1 MIFKNDLEAIEVI
14 KANQQIT
21 PDWKQRREYSRELK
35 ALVNGK
41 DFIDELIC
49 KIEGLESDL
58 KAKAREK
65 YSKNIKSMF
74 RRLFQ
79 PIDNIYYASGGLK
92 DYDIKESVKK
102 EFLSKIAN
110 IRDNKTLS
118 EWVQQNAVALL
129 NTDPNGLIF
138 LEYKRKDG
146 KDDVYPT
153 YKSIDAIRHY
163 HSRGQITDYV
173 LFEPKTKD
181 NITLWRIVD
190 DVKDRTFRQDGNEYY
205 LVEDLTFDHPFG
217 QVPALICSN
226 INVIGEKNKLA
237 AIDDIIAD
245 AKEYARDQSFLTLYK
260 IYKGNPLFWKY
271 IQICGD
277 CNGTGTND
285 DENGGTK
292 TCGSCSGYGIYKA
305 KNDVTDVIQ
314 LPMPDNADDVVIA
327 PNIAGFI
334 SPDLD
339 VWTKYEESLD
349 RQEEMIYKSHWGT
362 MYAMQRDTYSR
373 ERTATEVIADKQPL
387 ENQLNKYA
395 DFCEYTEWKL
405 SEWIL
410 NFYDLTKDRKES
422 LITINLGRR
431 YIVESYDSLLER
443 YEKSVLAGDNN
454 TILDKLFIEYIG
466 AKYRNN
472 PIDLQANLIKAQIE
486 PYLHLT
492 LNNVLSVFGNE
503 EAQRKV
509 LFQKFWQTVE
519 VFNDADKIQ
528 KDFETWFQAN
538 KKQAP
543 EPKQPT
549 NT

>member
-1 MIFKNDLEAIEVI
+1 MIFANDQEAIDVI
-14 KANQQIT
+14 KKNQQIST
-21 PDWKQRREYSRELK
+21 DWKQRREYSKELK
-35 ALVNGK
+35 ALVNGT

-49 KIEGLESDL
+49 KIDGIESES

-74 RRLFQ
+74 KRLFQ

-118 EWVQQNAVALL
+118 EWVQLNAVQLF

-138 LEYKRKDG
+138 LEYKSRDDKN
-146 KDDVYPT
+146 DVYPT
-153 YKSIDAIRHY
+153 YKSIDAVRHY
-163 HSRGQITDYV
+163 HSKGQMVDYV
-173 LFEPKTKD
+173 LFEPKIKDTK
-181 NITLWRIVD
+181 TYWRIVD
-190 DVKDRTFRQDGNEYY
+190 DKTDRTFLQSGNEYTI
-205 LVEDLTFDHPFG
+205 VSELTFDHPFG

-226 INVIGEKNKLA
+226 INIIGQKNKLA
-237 AIDDIIAD
+237 AIDEIIGD

-260 IYKGNPLFWKY
+260 IYKGNPIFWKY
-271 IQICGD
+271 VQYCGD
-277 CNGTGTND
+277 CNGTGTTG
-285 DENGGTK
+285 ENNEK
-292 TCGSCSGYGIYKA
+292 CGACNGHGKYVG
-305 KNDVTDVIQ
+305 KNDVTDVVE
-314 LPMPDNADDVVIA
+314 LPIPDDNDSPIVA
-327 PNIAGFI
+327 PDIAGFI
-334 SPDLD
+334 SPDLE

-349 RQEEMIYKSHWGT
+349 RQEEIIYKSHWGT
-362 MYAMQRDTYSR
+362 MYAMQRESFSR

-443 YEKSVLAGDNN
+443 YEKSVSAGDNN

-528 KDFETWFQAN
+528 KDFEIWFQAN
-538 KKQAP
+538 KKTPP